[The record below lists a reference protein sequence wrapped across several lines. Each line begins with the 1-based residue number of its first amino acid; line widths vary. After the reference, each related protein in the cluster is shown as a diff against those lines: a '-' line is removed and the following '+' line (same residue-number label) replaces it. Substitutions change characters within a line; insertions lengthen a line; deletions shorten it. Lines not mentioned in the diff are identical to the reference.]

1 MDTSYALLHNP
12 LDHVKHGGVAL
23 QHQVG
28 GIPSIIQDLKD
39 LSNTQEGKT
48 CGQSI
53 NILQNHKKINYKFFI
68 HSLFILQA
76 FWTYFISLDME
87 KPPKY
92 ILFFLENDNFEHF
105 FTLFT

>member
-12 LDHVKHGGVAL
+12 LDHVKHGRVAL

-39 LSNTQEGKT
+39 SSNTHKGKT

-53 NILQNHKKINYKFFI
+53 YILQNHKKINYKVFT
-68 HSLFILQA
+68 HSLFFAGILDI
-76 FWTYFISLDME
+76 FIKSDME
-87 KPPKY
+87 KTSKK
-92 ILFFLENDNFEHF
+92 
-105 FTLFT
+105 